1 MAVGRVE
8 QIISLKGENNTRKAV
23 EEAKAGLLGLGD
35 ASKNIAEK
43 SGDLERGFRGVT
55 DIVGKIGGVDLS
67 GLTNQLGG
75 VEALIKGFGSA
86 FSPVGIAIAAVG
98 AGVTYWYQKQQEQQK
113 AIIDER
119 KKAIDLATADL
130 EKTADRYAVEGAIFG
145 IERDKTGLAEIR
157 NTLQDLFNKQKEA
170 EKALVD
176 ASLASD
182 IVKADNLRNEIALR
196 KDAIIV
202 ERERARVIM
211 NAEKERQ
218 ELEKERIDKQKRKEL
233 DLDRQ
238 IAVAEFQAFS
248 QKSQKARK
256 ELEHKNIVERVK
268 TLSQEIL
275 AVQNEDI
282 RTGKTKVELAEKI
295 KTLQGES
302 FNLQRKLIEDD
313 RARAEKGKQYA
324 ADQRASLVALSQAQA
339 DSAAANLD
347 NEQAIFDLQIK
358 AIREAEAAEI
368 KAARRSEGTQIAK
381 AAKIETIQLQ
391 ARLKEDKLRDEVFTR
406 EAERQKQS
414 EEGAKRF
421 ADAQIAAADQLRKA
435 QIASA
440 TDPTTRASLQ
450 IADLRIEA
458 ERKVAQVRNDGLLNA
473 ESAAAKEKAI
483 ALDLATAITSAEKAK
498 KDALAETAKVQREAL
513 QKTIDTSADIVASAA
528 QLVQSYQ
535 GEAGLGSALVETTK
549 QIKAVSAGWNDNKN
563 KASGV
568 IGAVGNVAA
577 AFVDGE
583 REKAAI
589 LAVMEGAQAVASVA
603 VGDIPGAIAHG
614 AAAALYGSVAGGL
627 IGGGASTAPSAGGG
641 GFAAGGATAGTG
653 EGGGGGPATTVIN
666 FNAPLGTSYEIGKSV
681 VKAQKAAGASGWS
694 PNMAM
699 GV

>member
-8 QIISLKGENNTRKAV
+8 QIISLKGENNTGKAV
-23 EEAKAGLLGLGD
+23 EEAKSGLFGLGK
-35 ASKNIAEK
+35 AANTVAER
-43 SGDLERGFRGVT
+43 SGDLERGFRGVG
-55 DIVGKIGGVDLS
+55 DILGKVGGVDL
-67 GLTNQLGG
+67 GPLTDQFGG
-75 VEALIKGFGSA
+75 IEAIIKGFGTA
-86 FSPVGIAIAAVG
+86 INPFTIALAG
-98 AGVTYWYQKQQEQQK
+98 AGAAAYLVYQQTEKVRK
-113 AIIDER
+113 A
-119 KKAIDLATADL
+119 AIDIKIKELEIAMEDKEALAAKLGISKELVGVTNDLYTVEQVQADASARLNKLAEVKKQILEAQKEKEDEKVATL
-130 EKTADRYAVEGAIFG
+130 EKEAIR
-145 IERDKTGLAEIR
+145 I
-157 NTLQDLFNKQKEA
+157 QDLINNDR
-170 EKALVD
+170 LR
-176 ASLASD
+176 LA
-182 IVKADNLRNEIALR
+182 VAQLYARNE
-196 KDAIIV
+196 DARLAKV
-202 ERERARVIM
+202 EQRNR
-211 NAEKERQ
+211 ERQ
-218 ELEKERIDKQKRKEL
+218 EREDTINGLFNFRDRINAREALRQEKLLKLKVEQGKIEYRLRLDTEGKAKEEARITEITKERNAL
-233 DLDRQ
+233 
-238 IAVAEFQAFS
+238 
-248 QKSQKARK
+248 
-256 ELEHKNIVERVK
+256 
-268 TLSQEIL
+268 
-275 AVQNEDI
+275 
-282 RTGKTKVELAEKI
+282 LAEQLADAKEV
-295 KTLQGES
+295 GEKAKER
-302 FNLQRKLIEDD
+302 N
-313 RARAEKGKQYA
+313 EKAKQYA
-324 ADQRASLVALSQAQA
+324 ADERAALVSLAQTRAEFAQA
-339 DSAAANLD
+339 AGADERQIYELKLAAIKLG
-347 NEQAIFDLQIK
+347 EQ
-358 AIREAEAAEI
+358 AEI
-368 KAARRSEGTQIAK
+368 KAAKQSEGTAK
-381 AAKIETIQLQ
+381 GRAAKIEAIQLQ
-391 ARLKEDKLRDEVFTR
+391 TKLKEDKLREEAFNAT
-406 EAERQKQS
+406 AERDKES
-414 EEGAKRF
+414 AEGAKRV

-435 QIASA
+435 RIAAAIDPSA
-440 TDPTTRASLQ
+440 RADLQ

-458 ERKVAQVRNDGLLNA
+458 ERKVAQVRNDGLLDTEA
-473 ESAAAKEKAI
+473 RAAKEKAI